1 MAESALQKC
10 GSDGAQEGAGPDM
23 RKSGTAADLLVSVPR
38 DWRESLRALPAA
50 IITARGVVG
59 MAGVAALSSSGAEGP
74 QAVDGLTAEDLS
86 ARPHLLMAAPVLARR
101 VGLERL
107 HAFDLLELFAF
118 VHPARAVVPTIGG
131 LARAAGLAPAARV
144 AAIDR
149 LRLHYAVAEALLET
163 IETAPA
169 RDLKGARVIAQALAR
184 IGWAWA
190 PLVLSAL
197 ARRPAADEEDGL
209 DRHALWE
216 DLREW
221 ENTPPR
227 PAPGHHAVM
236 PEEAEAMLLALRG
249 SRSEDRPA
257 QRAFARAAAAAFRP
271 PEVEGAPNIVLAEA
285 GTGTGKTLGYLAPAL
300 LWARRNGGQV
310 WISTFTRNLQ
320 RQLRAELADALSR
333 LPPEQVRPHVLIRK
347 GRENYACL
355 LNIAEEAGRLFAG
368 TLARPRAVLI
378 ALVLRWLGMTRHG
391 EIIGGDLPGW
401 LAMLVAPASPA
412 ALTDHRGE
420 CLYQGCPHYRRCFL
434 EHVARA
440 TPAADVV
447 ITNHAFTI
455 AQFAQTRDPR
465 ALPRHV
471 VFDEGHHLF
480 QAADSAFA
488 VALTLREGQ
497 ELRRWLLGR
506 GRRRGLKE
514 RIGDLVAGNEEAEAR
529 FAAVLEAAHVLPA
542 TDALRRIRQ
551 GAVTTPFGRFLHRV
565 HELVIAR
572 AEPGTR
578 EEGYD
583 LACGTEEPPEALL
596 GEAERLAAELAALAR
611 EIAALAG
618 RLAEMAE
625 EAASQPGEEGI
636 VGRLEAAVA
645 GLRRRGD
652 LLQEWVAMLEALG
665 SPADGVVDYFLLRR
679 QDGQIRDIGMMRHLL
694 DPGAAFADTV
704 LSRLHGAL
712 VTSAT
717 LNDHRLGAASQAEDP
732 AHWASAD
739 LLTGVRHLPLPPR
752 RFAAPS
758 PFHWA
763 SQARVFVVRDLPRRR
778 IEQLAGAIEAL
789 VRAAGGGAL
798 VLFTAIRR
806 LKQVTARL
814 RGRLESAGLP
824 VLAQHVDPMDTASLV
839 DLFRVEE
846 AASLFGTD
854 ALRDG
859 VDVPGRS
866 LRLVVFERVPWPR
879 PDVLHRARRAAFGG
893 RRYDE
898 MLARFRLAQAFGR
911 LIRRAGDRGVFVL
924 LDPGSPSRLF
934 AALPPEVAIERLPLS
949 AVVKEIRSFLAA
961 AEDMPDRTEG
971 GNEGA

>member
-1 MAESALQKC
+1 MKAGEVT
-10 GSDGAQEGAGPDM
+10 GFGA
-23 RKSGTAADLLVSVPR
+23 AADLLVSVPP
-38 DWRESLRALPAA
+38 DWRAALRAVPAA
-50 IITARGVVG
+50 MVTAQGVVG
-59 MAGVAALSSSGAEGP
+59 VAGATVLETATDGPGDDQDVAAL
-74 QAVDGLTAEDLS
+74 TTEDL
-86 ARPHLLMAAPVLARR
+86 AAAPHLLIAAPVLARR
-101 VGLERL
+101 VGLDRL

-118 VHPARAVVPTIGG
+118 VHPARSVVPTITA
-131 LARAAGLAPAARV
+131 LARALGLSPAHALSPG
-144 AAIDR
+144 AR
-149 LRLHYAVAEALLET
+149 LRLHYAVAETLLVE
-163 IETAPA
+163 IETASA
-169 RDLKGARVIAQALAR
+169 RRLKGVRALAQGLAR

-197 ARRPAADEEDGL
+197 ARRSGTDEDALL
-209 DRHALWE
+209 DRRALWE

-221 ENTPPR
+221 ESTPPR
-227 PAPGHHAVM
+227 PAPGHATVTAD
-236 PEEAEAMLLALRG
+236 EAEAMLLTLRG
-249 SRSEDRPA
+249 PESEDRPA
-257 QRAFARAAAAAFRP
+257 QRAFARAAAGAFRP
-271 PEVEGAPNIVLAEA
+271 PEVEGAPNVVLAEA

-320 RQLRAELADALSR
+320 RQLRAELADALAR
-333 LPPEQVRPHVLIRK
+333 LPPEAARPRVLVRK

-378 ALVLRWLGMTRHG
+378 ALVLRWLGASRHG

-434 EHVARA
+434 EHIARA

-455 AQFAQTRDPR
+455 AQFAQGRDPR

-488 VALTLREGQ
+488 VALSLREGQ

-514 RIGDLVAGNEEAEAR
+514 RIGDLVVGNAEAESR

-542 TDALRRIRQ
+542 ADALRRIRH
-551 GAVTTPFGRFLHRV
+551 GAVRTPFARFLHRV

-572 AEPGTR
+572 AEPFAR

-583 LACGTEEPPEALL
+583 LACGTEEPPPALL
-596 GEAERLAAELAALAR
+596 AEAERLGRELSVLAR
-611 EIAALAG
+611 TIAALAG
-618 RLAEMAE
+618 TLADMAE
-625 EAASQPGEEGI
+625 EMAAQPGEEGV
-636 VGRLEAAVA
+636 VGRLEAAVM
-645 GLRRRGD
+645 GLRRRVD
-652 LLQEWVAMLEALG
+652 LLRAWVAMLEAIG
-665 SPADGVVDYFLLRR
+665 TPVEEVIDSFVLRR
-679 QDGQIRDIGMMRHLL
+679 QDGHVRDIGMMRHLL
-694 DPGAAFADTV
+694 DPAAAFAQTV
-704 LSRLHGAL
+704 LARLNGAL
-712 VTSAT
+712 ITSAT
-717 LNDHRLGAASQAEDP
+717 LNDHRLTADEGADDP
-732 AHWASAD
+732 ARWASAD

-758 PFHWA
+758 PFQWD

-778 IEQLAGAIEAL
+778 IDQLAGAVEAL

-806 LKQVTARL
+806 LRQVTARI
-814 RGRLESAGLP
+814 RPRLERAGLP
-824 VLAQHVDPMDTASLV
+824 LFAQHVDPMDTASLV
-839 DLFRVEE
+839 DLFRAQE

-859 VDVPGRS
+859 VDVPGYS

-893 RRYDE
+893 RAYDE
-898 MLARFRLAQAFGR
+898 MLTRFRLAQAFGR
-911 LIRRAGDRGVFVL
+911 LIRRAGDQGVFVL

-934 AALPPEVAIERLPLS
+934 AALPPEVPVARLSLGEVVRAIET
-949 AVVKEIRSFLAA
+949 FLAPPPA
-961 AEDMPDRTEG
+961 AFNNGDAGDED
-971 GNEGA
+971 A